1 MSQTNTIASINSLL
15 LQLPEALQIEALHYV
30 ESLKQRIAM
39 SEIDQPCDRKTDPIV
54 LMQLPLADRRQ
65 ALAAQAA
72 VMATH
77 YEQDNDW
84 REFTAGDFM
93 FCV

>member
-54 LMQLPLADRRQ
+54 LMQLPLA
-65 ALAAQAA
+65 AQAA